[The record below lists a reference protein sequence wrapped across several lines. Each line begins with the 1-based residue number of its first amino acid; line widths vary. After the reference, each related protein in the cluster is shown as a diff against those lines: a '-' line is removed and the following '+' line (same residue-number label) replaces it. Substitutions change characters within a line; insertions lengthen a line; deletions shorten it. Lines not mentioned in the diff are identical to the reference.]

1 MNKDAYLLWRE
12 NEVTKQFF
20 KEIQAGLDDQTKNEI
35 FGTTLESLGINAAI
49 RKAKM
54 QELTKVLEWKPK
66 EAEDDSND

>member
-12 NEVTKQFF
+12 NEVTKQFL
-20 KEIQAGLDDQTKNEI
+20 KEIQSGFDDQANNEI
-35 FGTTLESLGINAAI
+35 FGTTLEVLGLNAAI

-54 QELTKVLEWKPK
+54 QELKKVLEWKPK